1 MIEWIS
7 IRNLALVEKADI
19 DFGSGFNVI
28 TGETGTGK
36 SVIMSAISL
45 LLGERAGKNVLR
57 TGTKKCEIATG
68 INLQGN
74 LKKMVAAILEE
85 NELENHEE
93 QQLLLKRIITP
104 TGTRNFINDS
114 SVTLQTLKQ
123 LGDLLI
129 DIHGPHEHQSL
140 LKTSVQLDILD
151 NFGNLGKFRDKT
163 ADSWQALQAAKNEL
177 DELEKNLPSA
187 IEAEH
192 LKTILQVIET
202 AALKENEDE
211 EINEQHKLAA
221 NSRDILETSQA
232 ALQQLN
238 ESEDS
243 IADQLGNVRRELA
256 NLEKIELKET
266 EDFLKR
272 CDELI
277 EATRELAFDIEHF
290 SGKIDLDEREFADLE
305 ERVAVIQSLKRKYGP
320 ALEDVFKTAED
331 ARKKLD
337 EVENFEDI
345 RNALADKVKKAEK
358 DLRKKAEE
366 LSAKRKEI
374 AAKFAK
380 QVEKALKT
388 LGFLK
393 ASFQVDFT
401 EIDPGS
407 RGMDAVEFMF
417 SANPGETINPLR
429 KVASSGEISRVML
442 ALKTVLADADSVPIL
457 VFDEIDVNIGG
468 KTAVVVGQELKKLS
482 NSHQLFCI
490 SHLPQ
495 VAAAA
500 DQHYKVD
507 KAVKSGRTLTN
518 VDLLDS
524 SERQAEI
531 SRMLGG
537 GKAAD
542 QHAAELLDTTKRVKC
557 KKEC

>member
-57 TGTKKCEIATG
+57 SGASKCEISAG
-68 INLQGN
+68 LNLSGRVKEQ
-74 LKKMVAAILEE
+74 VAAILEE
-85 NELENHEE
+85 TAIDNSGDE
-93 QQLLLKRIITP
+93 QLLLKRIITP
-104 TGTRNFINDS
+104 SGARNFINDS
-114 SVTLQTLKQ
+114 SVTLQTLSQ

-151 NFGNLGKFRDKT
+151 NFGNLGKLRDKT
-163 ADSWQALQAAKNEL
+163 AACWQNLQKAQNEL

-192 LKTILQVIET
+192 LKTIVQTIET
-202 AALKENEDE
+202 AAIQENEDE
-211 EINEQHKLAA
+211 DINERHKLAA
-221 NSRDILETSQA
+221 NSRDILETSRNA
-232 ALQQLN
+232 MLLLN
-238 ESEDS
+238 ESEES
-243 IADQLGNVRRELA
+243 IADRLGDVRRSLDNLDKLELQ
-256 NLEKIELKET
+256 EVS
-266 EDFLKR
+266 DFIKR
-272 CDELI
+272 CDDLI
-277 EATRELAFDIEHF
+277 EASRELAFDIESF
-290 SGKIDLDEREFADLE
+290 AGKIELDEREFSELE
-305 ERVAVIQSLKRKYGP
+305 ERLATIQSLKRKYGP
-320 ALEDVFKTAED
+320 TLEDVFKTAEE

-337 EVENFEDI
+337 EVENFDDI
-345 RNALADKVKKAEK
+345 RTDLQNKVKQAEK
-358 DLRKKAEE
+358 ELLKEGKA
-366 LSAKRKEI
+366 LSTKRQEI

-380 QVEKALKT
+380 QVEKSLKT

-393 ASFQVDFT
+393 ASFQVDFS
-401 EIDPGS
+401 EIEPGAK
-407 RGMDAVEFMF
+407 GLDAVEFMF
-417 SANPGETINPLR
+417 SANPGEGMNPLR

-482 NSHQLFCI
+482 NTHQLFCI

-507 KAVKSGRTLTN
+507 KAVKSGRTLTS
-518 VDLLDS
+518 VDLLSD
-524 SERQAEI
+524 SERQEEI
-531 SRMLGG
+531 ARMLGG
-537 GKAAD
+537 GKAAT
-542 QHAAELLDTTKRVKC
+542 QHAEELLG
-557 KKEC
+557 KK

>member
-57 TGTKKCEIATG
+57 TGADKCEIATG
-68 INLQGN
+68 INLSGKA
-74 LKKMVAAILEE
+74 KKAVEEILIKTAIE
-85 NELENHEE
+85 NTDDE
-93 QQLLLKRIITP
+93 QLLLKRIITP
-104 TGTRNFINDS
+104 SGARNFINDS

-151 NFGNLGKFRDKT
+151 NFGHLSKFRDKI
-163 ADSWQALQAAKNEL
+163 AASWQALQDAKKEL
-177 DELEKNLPSA
+177 GELEKNLPSA

-192 LKTILQVIET
+192 LKTILQSIET
-202 AALKENEDE
+202 AALLENEDE
-211 EINEQHKLAA
+211 AINERHKLAA
-221 NSRDILETSQA
+221 NSRDILEISKNSM
-232 ALQQLN
+232 LLLN

-243 IADQLGNVRRELA
+243 IVDRLGDLRRSLGD
-256 NLEKIELKET
+256 LDKLELKET
-266 EDFLKR
+266 EGFSQR
-272 CDELI
+272 CDDLI

-290 SGKIDLDEREFADLE
+290 AGKIDLDEREFAELE
-305 ERVAVIQSLKRKYGP
+305 ERLATIQTLKHKYGP
-320 ALEDVFKTAED
+320 SLEDVLKTAED
-331 ARKKLD
+331 ARSKLD
-337 EVENFEDI
+337 EVDNFEDI
-345 RNALADKVKKAEK
+345 RNNLRNKEQQAEK
-358 DLRKKAEE
+358 ELIKVARE
-366 LSAKRKEI
+366 LSVKRQDV

-380 QVEKALKT
+380 QVEKSLKT

-393 ASFQVDFT
+393 ASFLVDFSET
-401 EIDPGS
+401 PPGA
-407 RGMDAVEFMF
+407 RGLDAVEFMF
-417 SANPGETINPLR
+417 SANPGEGMNPLR

-482 NSHQLFCI
+482 GSHQLFCI

-507 KAVKSGRTLTN
+507 KAVKSGRTTTS
-518 VDLLDS
+518 VDLLND
-524 SERQAEI
+524 SERQKEI
-531 SRMLGG
+531 TRMLGG
-537 GKAAD
+537 GKAAG
-542 QHAAELLDTTKRVKC
+542 QHAEELLGN
-557 KKEC
+557 